1 MTYTVTQI
9 NNYIKGLFARD
20 YVLNHIVVEGEIS
33 NFKES
38 RGNIYFSLK
47 DDTSSISC
55 ILFSNFYLDEYKT
68 FADGLKVNVTGSI
81 KVYDKN
87 GTYSIYVSKIEKQG
101 LGEYYIKLE
110 ALKKALLERGMFDD
124 MYKKP
129 IPKYSKRIGIV
140 TAKNGAAIKDIE
152 KTIRD
157 KNPYVKMYLY
167 PCKVQGDDAYMS
179 IINGINTLDKLD
191 LDCIIVGRGGGS
203 IEDLDA
209 FNNEKLAYTIF
220 NASTPIISAVG
231 HEINDSICDLVSDI
245 RVATP
250 TAAGEKATFSYDEFN
265 DNILEYEDELKNVLI
280 DKLDEIKNKYD
291 DYEYKLNVSSPINKF
306 ENYKTKYI
314 LYNNNLKQA
323 MIIKKNHIINKYENS
338 LNILKSYNIFDKFE
352 KGFSLI
358 YDNGNKKINTIN
370 KVKKGDT
377 LNILMK
383 NGKIK
388 TLVKDVK
395 REEI

>member
-47 DDTSSISC
+47 DDNSYISC

-383 NGKIK
+383 DGKIK

>member
-47 DDTSSISC
+47 DDNSSISC

-68 FADGLKVNVTGSI
+68 FTDGIKVNVTGSI

-87 GTYSIYVSKIEKQG
+87 GTYSIYVSKMEKQG

-152 KTIRD
+152 K
-157 KNPYVKMYLY
+157 L
-167 PCKVQGDDAYMS
+167 
-179 IINGINTLDKLD
+179 L
-191 LDCIIVGRGGGS
+191 
-203 IEDLDA
+203 
-209 FNNEKLAYTIF
+209 
-220 NASTPIISAVG
+220 
-231 HEINDSICDLVSDI
+231 
-245 RVATP
+245 
-250 TAAGEKATFSYDEFN
+250 
-265 DNILEYEDELKNVLI
+265 
-280 DKLDEIKNKYD
+280 EIKTHMQKC
-291 DYEYKLNVSSPINKF
+291 I
-306 ENYKTKYI
+306 YI
-314 LYNNNLKQA
+314 LAKYKA
-323 MIIKKNHIINKYENS
+323 MMHI
-338 LNILKSYNIFDKFE
+338 
-352 KGFSLI
+352 
-358 YDNGNKKINTIN
+358 
-370 KVKKGDT
+370 
-377 LNILMK
+377 
-383 NGKIK
+383 
-388 TLVKDVK
+388 
-395 REEI
+395 